1 MFNLPQSTEF
11 NKRIPKQKFYDHAKI
26 SPAIKKIF
34 SDQVRVI
41 YWKNKIA
48 ATTLNLAAGNF
59 VTEIEIFEIQLQTKN
74 FDENIL
80 RLIDKAIP
88 YHIIFILRH
97 ENFYKICAAYKEND
111 SPTKNYFSTDWQEE
125 KNFSPNLQGL
135 NLDEVY
141 ENFLRQIGGELLQEK
156 NSAPLKNI
164 VERQEQI
171 IKLEKKIAA
180 LQKKVFAEKQFN
192 KQIELNGELKRLKK
206 ELENLKISK

>member
-1 MFNLPQSTEF
+1 MFNLPKSTEF

-26 SPAIKKIF
+26 SPAVKKIF

-59 VTEIEIFEIQLQTKN
+59 VTEIEIFEVQLQTKN

-97 ENFYKICAAYKEND
+97 ENFYKICVAYKEND

-125 KNFSPNLQGL
+125 KNFSLNLQGL

>member
-1 MFNLPQSTEF
+1 MFNLPKSTEF
-11 NKRIPKQKFYDHAKI
+11 NKRIPKQKFYDRAKI

-34 SDQVRVI
+34 SEQVRVI

-88 YHIIFILRH
+88 YHIIFVLRH
-97 ENFYKICAAYKEND
+97 ENFYKICAAYKD
-111 SPTKNYFSTDWQEE
+111 DKSAVKIYFSTDWQEE
-125 KNFSPNLQGL
+125 KNLSLNLQGL
-135 NLDEVY
+135 TLDEVY
-141 ENFLRQIGGELLQEK
+141 ENFLRQIGGEFLQEK
-156 NSAPLKNI
+156 ISVPLKDI
-164 VERQEQI
+164 IERNEQI
-171 IKLEKKIAA
+171 KKLEKKISV

-192 KQIELNGELKRLKK
+192 RQIELNDELKRLKK
-206 ELENLKISK
+206 EMKFLKNGN